1 MEVAFTTMINKLIFG
16 HKSVLRPLLD
26 NLRGA
31 NDTDNYRRIKEL
43 EMRMEAILER
53 SQVLT
58 GLMTKGTWSRLFLIR
73 KGMNWRQNLIV
84 CR

>member
-43 EMRMEAILER
+43 EMRMEALLER

-58 GLMTKGTWSRLFLIR
+58 
-73 KGMNWRQNLIV
+73 
-84 CR
+84 